1 MLDTHFRKRII
12 IVVRE
17 KAEKEDKME
26 ETSSGWTGTVADLR
40 EWLNQF
46 KETDTITFYG
56 GEDSSGEFMSVLVND
71 SEVVCWG

>member
-1 MLDTHFRKRII
+1 
-12 IVVRE
+12 
-17 KAEKEDKME
+17 ME
-26 ETSSGWTGTVADLR
+26 ETNSGWTATVADLR
-40 EWLNQF
+40 KWLNQF